1 MVEKSVPAR
10 THGHHSGE
18 RSFARARASV
28 SRDPYA
34 LSVCVC
40 VGGRA
45 SRVASHAKQIIVK
58 IPVPGGVDTP
68 THEMCMNKLGACI

>member
-18 RSFARARASV
+18 RSFV

-68 THEMCMNKLGACI
+68 THDMCMNKLGACI